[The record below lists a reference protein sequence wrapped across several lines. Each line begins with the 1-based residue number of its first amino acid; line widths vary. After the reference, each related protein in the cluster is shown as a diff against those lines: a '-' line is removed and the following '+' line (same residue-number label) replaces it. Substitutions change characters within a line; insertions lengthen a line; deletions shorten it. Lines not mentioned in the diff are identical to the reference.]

1 MDLDMENIQSKMN
14 MLRCPDCKSST
25 IMLESSECLKCENCN
40 EKYYILN
47 ENSADL
53 LANKNMSTTK
63 LEIQRFWGD
72 TCKQWYDA
80 FDEKLD
86 RNKLEKHLQYMEEM
100 FSYRKHLA
108 VTEMELKTL
117 QGLNVLEIGSGGGA
131 HSALFQ
137 KYGANVISID
147 ITLER
152 VLSTSK
158 KLSLLSGSKGVAFL
172 SDAENLPFNDESFD
186 IVYSNGVLHH
196 SENTEKCV
204 EEVYRVLKPNAKA
217 ILMLYSRH
225 SAHYW
230 LNLFVKGV
238 ITRVIF
244 QYPEYKWLGRIT
256 EGKPVYGETRNPVTR
271 VYSRRQLVNLFK
283 KYKIISLRKYNF
295 DFSQLPIIGKYKI
308 RTSLL
313 KLLGHKP
320 HPGGIIV
327 YGVPRLCGSRIELF
341 LSQFI
346 GYSWAIVVKK

>member
-1 MDLDMENIQSKMN
+1 MDLAMEHIQSKIN
-14 MLRCPDCKSST
+14 MLRCPDCHFNT
-25 IMLESSECLKCENCN
+25 IMMESSEFLKCENCN

-47 ENSADL
+47 KNSADL
-53 LANKNMSTTK
+53 LAKKNMSTTK
-63 LEIQRFWGD
+63 RDIQRFWGD
-72 TCKQWYDA
+72 TCKQWYNA

-86 RNKLEKHLQYMEEM
+86 RNELEKHLQYMEEM

-172 SDAENLPFNDESFD
+172 SDAENLPFNNESFD

-217 ILMLYSRH
+217 ILMLYSRY

-238 ITRVIF
+238 ITRMIF
-244 QYPEYKWLGRIT
+244 QYPEYKWLGLIT

-271 VYSRRQLVNLFK
+271 VYSRRQLVSLFK
-283 KYKIISLRKYNF
+283 KYKIISLRKYGFN
-295 DFSQLPIIGKYKI
+295 FSQLPIVGRLNI
-308 RTSLL
+308 RNYLL
-313 KLLGHKP
+313 ERLGYKP
-320 HPGGIIV
+320 HPSGIIV
-327 YGVPRLCGSRIELF
+327 YGLPRLCEPKVELF

-346 GYSWAIVVKK
+346 GYNWAIVVKK